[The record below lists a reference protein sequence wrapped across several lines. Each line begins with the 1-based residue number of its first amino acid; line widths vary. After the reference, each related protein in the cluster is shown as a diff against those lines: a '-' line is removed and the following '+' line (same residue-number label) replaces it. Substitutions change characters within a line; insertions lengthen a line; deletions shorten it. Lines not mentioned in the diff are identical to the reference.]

1 MTVTF
6 TSRSALQA
14 MSEECCALEAAHY
27 IDIEPSAAS
36 QAFLHISV
44 IDALC
49 RIVSD
54 AVQNGPDTRVV
65 ICPHDDS
72 KSSLRNAV
80 LLYGAYRLLCEQE
93 STETVVDDLR
103 AVLKSLPL
111 GGATI
116 IESAPLARSA

>member
-1 MTVTF
+1 
-6 TSRSALQA
+6 
-14 MSEECCALEAAHY
+14 MSDECCAPEAAHF
-27 IDIEPSAAS
+27 IDVEPSNGS
-36 QAFLHISV
+36 QAFLRISV
-44 IDALC
+44 IDAFC
-49 RIVSD
+49 RTVSD
-54 AVQNGPDTRVV
+54 AVENGPDTRVV

-72 KSSLRNAV
+72 ESSLSNAV

-93 STETVVDDLR
+93 ATETVVDDLR

>member
-44 IDALC
+44 LDAFC
-49 RIVSD
+49 RTVSD
-54 AVQNGPDTRVV
+54 AVENRSDTRVV

-72 KSSLRNAV
+72 ESSLSNAV

-93 STETVVDDLR
+93 AAETVVDDLR

-116 IESAPLARSA
+116 IDA